1 MRFEREINIYADNAI
16 LKRFQSNETSLS
28 IVQGKIE
35 AMISESELVELQNS
49 QQTMYSKLMS
59 LDLTVSNLSL
69 SFSDLTTKYDT
80 VSDQYTEMDSK
91 LAEYKAGV
99 DGLSAEISNV
109 QQNLTNNY
117 STTLQMQAAIQAS
130 VDGLSST
137 ISKNYVTNSELE
149 NYSTTEQMQSAI
161 DQKANEIT
169 TSVSQTYVTNTE
181 LDATKSDL
189 LESAQGYADDAEA
202 AANANISNLL
212 KSYSTTTEMNSA
224 INQKADQITSTVS
237 QTYATKESVTETA
250 QDTLDAANQ
259 NVTEQLK
266 NYVTSTQMES
276 AIDQKADEI
285 TSTVSKTYAT
295 LENVSD
301 AKDEAISSANSNTAN
316 QLKNYSTTAQ
326 MNSAMSQKAN
336 EITTTVSNTYV
347 TKTTYEDL
355 EETIDSQ
362 FSTVSSQ
369 YTQLADKFSWVVAQ
383 GTSSSN
389 FTLTSRVAELVAEQI
404 NLHGLVT
411 FSGLGSDVKDNI
423 QNSIDEAVSGVVDVD
438 VNVGGR
444 NLIRNSTGMLGT
456 KCWTESA
463 SSTLTV
469 SSDSAWP
476 TYHGTALQLTNLSTT
491 TSKGIYSYRFPLKKS
506 TKYIIS
512 GYIYLESQAKG
523 ITISLRESKN
533 ITQLGEGSASDS
545 PYQSQTLL
553 NYSTKGEW
561 YHFEHEFTT
570 GDQSVSGTIYIA
582 HIGSNTSAGV
592 TILNYIR
599 IGSIK
604 LEEGTTT
611 TDWTPAPED
620 IESDISDVAS
630 SANAAQETADNVSD
644 IITTNKPNWDI
655 GYTWTTTYGDRMNA
669 LESMVKTWT
678 DDAVSDTTQ
687 INGGWIKTNT
697 ITADKIAIGD
707 FTNYVIDG
715 TFERGLYDPSDTQYF
730 RIVDNI
736 RHSGTH
742 SLRLLPGV
750 GVLNS
755 TYALNDYKIFPISA
769 GDQLYVE
776 WWGYRANANGD
787 ATITVTVVDA
797 EGSFIS
803 SSTSGS
809 TTMPATA
816 ENETW
821 IKYSY
826 VVTANV
832 DGFCLIK
839 FTYSSVLTTL
849 TGSWYIDDVSVR
861 KMMTGAMI
869 VSGTITADKIDVLSL
884 EAISANIAG
893 WNISGNRLLNDQ
905 TNFQVRL
912 SAPTVYGSPGNG
924 NADVLRIQDK
934 TNNTYP
940 FVLTSDGTVQATKCS
955 ISGGTIGG
963 WTITETEIYCDTGE
977 NSCGL
982 AKYGTS
988 LAFWAG
994 ATYANRNNAKF
1005 RVSHNGET
1013 IIDEFFHYSPTGW
1026 STSQGTVHF
1035 QVGNWQIKSTYDYHG
1050 YDVVT
1055 YWDTPDT
1062 QENGICA
1069 HGPWVVWGGWNGGAS
1084 TDVANYKFV
1093 VTDQGVCKAM
1103 SWVTG
1108 SRAEWKENIVPYSK
1122 SAVQEIMNS
1131 DVYYYDLK
1139 DQGQSDW
1146 QEGRHIGF
1154 VIGDQYNVSS
1164 DILDGSGGSID
1175 MYSALAI
1182 VYKAI
1187 QEQQAEIA
1195 ELKKKINQQ
1204 RKQKGKKYE
1213 NCKRNLT

>member
-1 MRFEREINIYADNAI
+1 MKFERDVTIYADQAI
-16 LKRFQSNETSLS
+16 LKRFQANETSLS

-80 VSDQYTEMDSK
+80 VSDQCTEMDSK

-109 QQNLTNNY
+109 QQNLKNNY

-130 VDGLSST
+130 IDGLSST

-181 LDATKSDL
+181 LATTKSDI
-189 LESAQGYADDAEA
+189 LESAQGYADEAEA
-202 AANANISNLL
+202 AANANTSNLL

-237 QTYATKESVTETA
+237 QTYATKESVTESA
-250 QDTLDAANQ
+250 QNTLNAANQ

-326 MNSAMSQKAN
+326 MNSAISQKAD

-404 NLHGLVT
+404 NLNGLVT

-423 QNSIDEAVSGVVDVD
+423 QNSIDEAVSGVVDAD

-456 KCWTESA
+456 KDWAESA
-463 SSTLTV
+463 ATTLTV

-512 GYIYLESQAKG
+512 GYVYLESQAKG
-523 ITISLRESKN
+523 IEITLRESN
-533 ITQLGEGSASDS
+533 SITQLGAGSASDS
-545 PYQSQTLL
+545 PYQTQTLL
-553 NYSTKGEW
+553 NYSTKGAW

-582 HIGSNTSAGV
+582 HTGSNTSAGV

-604 LEEGTTT
+604 IEEGTTA

-644 IITTNKPNWDI
+644 IVTTNKPNWDI

-687 INGGWIKTNT
+687 IDGGWIKTNT
-697 ITADKIAIGD
+697 ITTDKIAIGD
-707 FTNYVIDG
+707 FTNYVTDG

-736 RHSGTH
+736 RHSGAH

-755 TYALNDYKIFPISA
+755 TYALNDYKTFPISA

-776 WWGYRANANGD
+776 WWGYRANANGA

-797 EGSFIS
+797 EGGFIS

-821 IKYSY
+821 
-826 VVTANV
+826 
-832 DGFCLIK
+832 
-839 FTYSSVLTTL
+839 
-849 TGSWYIDDVSVR
+849 
-861 KMMTGAMI
+861 M
-869 VSGTITADKIDVLSL
+869 
-884 EAISANIAG
+884 
-893 WNISGNRLLNDQ
+893 
-905 TNFQVRL
+905 
-912 SAPTVYGSPGNG
+912 
-924 NADVLRIQDK
+924 
-934 TNNTYP
+934 
-940 FVLTSDGTVQATKCS
+940 
-955 ISGGTIGG
+955 
-963 WTITETEIYCDTGE
+963 
-977 NSCGL
+977 
-982 AKYGTS
+982 
-988 LAFWAG
+988 
-994 ATYANRNNAKF
+994 
-1005 RVSHNGET
+1005 
-1013 IIDEFFHYSPTGW
+1013 
-1026 STSQGTVHF
+1026 
-1035 QVGNWQIKSTYDYHG
+1035 
-1050 YDVVT
+1050 
-1055 YWDTPDT
+1055 
-1062 QENGICA
+1062 
-1069 HGPWVVWGGWNGGAS
+1069 
-1084 TDVANYKFV
+1084 
-1093 VTDQGVCKAM
+1093 
-1103 SWVTG
+1103 
-1108 SRAEWKENIVPYSK
+1108 
-1122 SAVQEIMNS
+1122 
-1131 DVYYYDLK
+1131 
-1139 DQGQSDW
+1139 
-1146 QEGRHIGF
+1146 
-1154 VIGDQYNVSS
+1154 
-1164 DILDGSGGSID
+1164 
-1175 MYSALAI
+1175 
-1182 VYKAI
+1182 
-1187 QEQQAEIA
+1187 
-1195 ELKKKINQQ
+1195 
-1204 RKQKGKKYE
+1204 
-1213 NCKRNLT
+1213 

>member
-1 MRFEREINIYADNAI
+1 MKFERDVTIYADRAI
-16 LKRFQSNETSLS
+16 LKRFQANETSLS

-35 AMISESELVELQNS
+35 ALISESELVELQNS

-137 ISKNYVTNSELE
+137 ISQNYVSNSELE
-149 NYSTTEQMQSAI
+149 KYSTTEQMQSAI

-169 TSVSQTYVTNTE
+169 TSVSQTYVTNTQ
-181 LDATKSDL
+181 LDTTKSDI
-189 LESAQGYADDAEA
+189 LESAQGYADEAEA
-202 AANANISNLL
+202 AANANTSNLL

-237 QTYATKESVTETA
+237 QTYATKESVTESA
-250 QDTLDAANQ
+250 QDTLNAANQ

-326 MNSAMSQKAN
+326 MNSAISQKAN

-347 TKTTYEDL
+347 TKNTYEEL

-362 FSTVSSQ
+362 FSTISSQ

-389 FTLTSRVAELVAEQI
+389 FTLTSRVAELVSEQI

-469 SSDSAWP
+469 SNDSAWP

-512 GYIYLESQAKG
+512 GYVYLESQVKG
-523 ITISLRESKN
+523 IEITLRESSN
-533 ITQLGEGSASDS
+533 ITQLGAGSSSDS

-582 HIGSNTSAGV
+582 HTGSNTSAGV
-592 TILNYIR
+592 TLLNYIR

-604 LEEGTTT
+604 LEEGATA

-620 IESDISDVAS
+620 IESDISDVQS
-630 SANAAQETADNVSD
+630 SADAAQETADSVTETVT
-644 IITTNKPNWDI
+644 INKPNWDTS
-655 GYTWTTTYGDRMNA
+655 YVWTTTYGDRMNA
-669 LESMVKTWT
+669 LESMVKVWT
-678 DDAVSDTTQ
+678 NDAVSDTTQ
-687 INGGWIKTNT
+687 INGGWIATNT
-697 ITADKIAIGD
+697 ITADKIALGD
-707 FTNYVIDG
+707 FTNYATDG
-715 TFERGLYDPSDTQYF
+715 TFELGIYSNSGSYS
-730 RIVDNI
+730 IVDTTK
-736 RHSGTH
+736 HSGKKCLKMA
-742 SLRLLPGV
+742 SGAS
-750 GVLNS
+750 GYC
-755 TYALNDYKIFPISA
+755 TYALNEYKNFPVTA
-769 GDQLYVE
+769 GEKIYVE
-776 WWGYRANANGD
+776 WYGYRDSANQDARINIQIVDQDGANVHYD
-787 ATITVTVVDA
+787 IQDHINMSASATNA
-797 EGSFIS
+797 
-803 SSTSGS
+803 
-809 TTMPATA
+809 
-816 ENETW
+816 TW

-826 VVTANV
+826 VATVQSTGFGKIQFKKAV
-832 DGFCLIK
+832 DG
-839 FTYSSVLTTL
+839 TL
-849 TGSWYIDDVSVR
+849 SGNWYVDDVVVR
-861 KMMTGAMI
+861 RMTSGELI
-869 VSGTITADKIDVLSL
+869 VSGSITADKLKVTSL
-884 EAISANIAG
+884 ESISAKIAG
-893 WNISGNRLLNDQ
+893 WTIQGNYLRNDQ
-905 TNFQVRL
+905 TNFQVTL
-912 SAPTVYGSPGNG
+912 NAPTTYGGSGGGNDILVVY
-924 NADVLRIQDK
+924 DK
-934 TNNTYP
+934 TNNSWP
-940 FVLTSDGTVQATKCS
+940 FVLTSNGTVEATKC
-955 ISGGTIGG
+955 IFTGGTIGG
-963 WTITETEIYCDTGE
+963 WNID
-977 NSCGL
+977 NSKL
-982 AKYGTS
+982 YVDNKSFSVRFKSPQTYGDTS
-988 LAFWAG
+988 L
-994 ATYANRNNAKF
+994 
-1005 RVSHNGET
+1005 GEAQ
-1013 IIDEFFHYSPTGW
+1013 IIVVQNKNDNSIPFVLASDGSVVMGDEFNYRPQGFPNEENVLLRVGGW
-1026 STSQGTVHF
+1026 
-1035 QVGNWQIKSTYDYHG
+1035 QVKKTYDYLG
-1050 YDVVT
+1050 YTEIT
-1055 YWDTPDT
+1055 YWDTPSS

-1069 HGPWVVWGGWNGGAS
+1069 HGPWVVWGGWNGAAS
-1084 TDVANYKFV
+1084 ADVANYKFV

-1122 SAVQEIMNS
+1122 SAVQEIMDS

-1139 DQGQSDW
+1139 ERSKSAW
-1146 QEGRHIGF
+1146 SEGRHIGF
-1154 VIGDQYNVSS
+1154 IIGDGYNVSP
-1164 DILDGSGGSID
+1164 DILDGGGSSID

-1182 VYKAI
+1182 AYKAI
-1187 QEQQAEIA
+1187 QEQQAEIE
-1195 ELKKKINQQ
+1195 ELKKKINQ
-1204 RKQKGKKYE
+1204 
-1213 NCKRNLT
+1213 